1 MNRIPWCVLMMM
13 VSDQGKLKDKPQ
25 EEEEIIDNE
34 EEELEFLGLA

>member
-1 MNRIPWCVLMMM
+1 MMMM